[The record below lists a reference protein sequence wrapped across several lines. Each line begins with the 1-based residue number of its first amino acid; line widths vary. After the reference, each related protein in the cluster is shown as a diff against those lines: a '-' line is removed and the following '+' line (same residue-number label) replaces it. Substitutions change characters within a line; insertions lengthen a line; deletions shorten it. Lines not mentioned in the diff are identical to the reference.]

1 VGPRL
6 PDIFLSYSREDRETA
21 RRFAEAFERE
31 GLSVWWDATLN
42 PGEAFDEVT
51 EKALDEAKAVVVLW
65 SKHSVA
71 SRWVR
76 AEATQAHES
85 RTLVPVMIESC
96 KRPIMFELTQTS
108 DLSQW
113 KGDPQD
119 KAWQA
124 YLAAVRRFV
133 GKDGPDV
140 APPVARSA
148 GRAKLP
154 AKRMG
159 AIAIVVGALLVAGA
173 GYWLVNRAPGPAAQ
187 TAQVAIAAT
196 PGKVTLA
203 VLPFVNLSSDPEQE
217 YFSDGLTEEVLN
229 QLAQVRDLRVTA
241 RTSSFSFKGKN
252 EDMRVIGEKLGVDNL
267 LEGSI
272 RKDGK
277 SLRITAQLINSKDG
291 AHLWSQTYDREL
303 SGVFALQEEIAKDV
317 ARALKIRLDVG
328 ELTRAQGGTTNIE
341 AYDKYLRAETLW
353 RGDGPDAAM
362 QGAQLYREAV
372 ALDPAFS
379 RAWFGLYRTS
389 QNVLGWAAGDP
400 VAVRKDMATAAERVV
415 ALAPDAWWTKTM
427 LVDQFMAQQKWS
439 EAATAAEAAKAAAP
453 ASANYCGPGM
463 QLGQVSAVI
472 PCFERRRQA
481 DPLNQALSVTLQ
493 ELYDMSGRPAEA
505 QKEYERSKTLAGDH
519 TRADHWAVFRLL
531 AGKEASPATIKA
543 QFSEFMKGEES
554 IHIQLNHEMVG
565 KLEDKAGAL
574 AAINQALEEPANQ
587 QTNGMMIVALYAD
600 RYDDRDLALAA
611 LSRYRIDLGLNAR
624 LLWMHFRT
632 NLRSDPRFK
641 EILRK
646 NGFVDYFRASGNWG
660 DFCKPVGIDDFECH

>member
-1 VGPRL
+1 MGPRL
-6 PDIFLSYSREDRETA
+6 PDIFLSYSREDQATA

-51 EKALDEAKAVVVLW
+51 EKALEQAKAVVVLW

-85 RTLVPVMIESC
+85 RTLVPVMIEPC

-113 KGDPQD
+113 KGDPED

-133 GKDGPDV
+133 GKDGSDASPPAPQV
-140 APPVARSA
+140 AA
-148 GRAKLP
+148 RAKSP
-154 AKRMG
+154 AGRMG
-159 AIAIVVGALLVAGA
+159 AIAFVIGALLIAG
-173 GYWLVNRAPGPAAQ
+173 GVYWLFNRAPGPSTQ
-187 TAQVAIAAT
+187 PAQVAADAA
-196 PGKVTLA
+196 PADVTLA

-229 QLAQVRDLRVTA
+229 QLAQVKDLRVTA

-252 EDMRVIGEKLGVDNL
+252 EDVRVIGEKLGVDNL

-291 AHLWSQTYDREL
+291 AHLWSETYDREL

-328 ELTRAQGGTTNIE
+328 DLTRAQGGTTNIE
-341 AYDKYLRAETLW
+341 AYDKYLRAEALW
-353 RGDGPDAAM
+353 RGDGPEAAM

-372 ALDPAFS
+372 ALDPVFS
-379 RAWFGLYRTS
+379 RAWSGLYRAS
-389 QNVLGWAAGDP
+389 QNVLGWAVGDP
-400 VAVRKDMATAAERVV
+400 TAVQKEMATAAERVV

-427 LVDQFMAQQKWS
+427 LVSQFMAQQ
-439 EAATAAEAAKAAAP
+439 
-453 ASANYCGPGM
+453 
-463 QLGQVSAVI
+463 Q
-472 PCFERRRQA
+472 
-481 DPLNQALSVTLQ
+481 
-493 ELYDMSGRPAEA
+493 
-505 QKEYERSKTLAGDH
+505 
-519 TRADHWAVFRLL
+519 
-531 AGKEASPATIKA
+531 
-543 QFSEFMKGEES
+543 
-554 IHIQLNHEMVG
+554 MV
-565 KLEDKAGAL
+565 
-574 AAINQALEEPANQ
+574 
-587 QTNGMMIVALYAD
+587 
-600 RYDDRDLALAA
+600 
-611 LSRYRIDLGLNAR
+611 
-624 LLWMHFRT
+624 
-632 NLRSDPRFK
+632 RSDDC
-641 EILRK
+641 
-646 NGFVDYFRASGNWG
+646 G
-660 DFCKPVGIDDFECH
+660 